1 MENTITKHVE
11 REKENRKQNRELAIK
26 LQPQPGIS
34 TLQRPWNGFDWDAEI
49 FKYRIITCFP
59 KNKMKMNSSSFRI

>member
-11 REKENRKQNRELAIK
+11 REKENTKQNRELVIK

-49 FKYRIITCFP
+49 LKYRIITCFP